1 MNHNGNNPEERS
13 QGCLGEN
20 RKTTGINFLII
31 VDDNVV
37 SVAMV
42 PCTDISM
49 GHLCFVL

>member
-20 RKTTGINFLII
+20 RKTTEINFLVI